1 MSQEL
6 REETEYRAA
15 AAAHAKVFTQ
25 FGWPSPELEAANK
38 RCAEA
43 AGKLRHVLGL
53 EWKDPI
59 PARYASDDR

>member
-1 MSQEL
+1 VSQEL

-15 AAAHAKVFTQ
+15 AAAHAKVYAQ

-43 AGKLRHVLGL
+43 AGKLRRALGL
-53 EWKDPI
+53 TWKDPI
-59 PARYASDDR
+59 PARFVVDVR